1 MNTLERKKKV
11 EIRYVD
17 DSELPPIVITMNE
30 EDEPKAIVNNYHR
43 IWISLNRRLIAGIIE
58 NLQEQMDNILSG
70 YLKEQR
76 NFELEDRAYEEQYWK
91 GSENMKNTTNNE
103 NRKTDARTSLYI
115 CEGVGEIR
123 RNLIWLN

>member
-30 EDEPKAIVNNYHR
+30 EDEPKVIVNNYHR

-76 NFELEDRAYEEQYWK
+76 NFELEDRAYEEQY
-91 GSENMKNTTNNE
+91 
-103 NRKTDARTSLYI
+103 
-115 CEGVGEIR
+115 
-123 RNLIWLN
+123 